1 MAALWNVRSTMIE
14 SRIFRKNNTLVFQGS
29 FGLQQLH
36 RPLAG
41 LHQAIQE
48 AGYVDVV
55 LDFSSCEA
63 AYPAPMLALCAQVAK
78 LHYEG
83 VDFSLILPTSDRLQR
98 LFRNTNWAHFL
109 DPRQCDPST
118 FRGYTQLPAT
128 LYSSAEDQYK
138 AVNRIVN
145 AILGAIPDIARKDFA
160 ALEWAINELTDN
172 VLVHSQSPVGG
183 FVQVST
189 FQRNKKRIM
198 FIVADAGIGIPNSL
212 RQGHPEL
219 TSDVDALDKAIRE
232 GVTRDKSL
240 GQGNGLFGTY
250 QICSHSKGSFQV
262 ESGYGKLS
270 FYEPVGL
277 KIATEAVPYAGTLV
291 VAEIDFSVPDLLQE
305 ALKFNGRVHEPFD
318 YVESHYED
326 ADAHQVTFK
335 IADEA
340 NSFGSRVAG
349 RPLRN
354 RLTNLARMCP
364 AEAVIIDFTDVAL
377 VSSSFADE
385 LIGKLF
391 AEFGPMEFM
400 ARFKLVGVSATVQQL
415 IDRAISQRLANG
427 PSK

>member
-1 MAALWNVRSTMIE
+1 M
-14 SRIFRKNNTLVFQGS
+14 
-29 FGLQQLH
+29 
-36 RPLAG
+36 
-41 LHQAIQE
+41 
-48 AGYVDVV
+48 DVV
-55 LDFSSCEA
+55 LDFSECEA

-83 VDFSLILPTSDRLQR
+83 IDFSLVLPTSDRLQR
-98 LFRNTNWAHFL
+98 LFRNANWAYFL
-109 DPRQCDPST
+109 DPREYEPST
-118 FRGYTQLPAT
+118 FRGYTQVPAT
-128 LYSSAEDQYK
+128 LYRSPEDQFQ

-145 AILGAIPDIARKDFA
+145 AILGAIPNIARKDFA
-160 ALEWAINELTDN
+160 ALEWAVNELTDN

-183 FVQVST
+183 LVQVST
-189 FQRNKKRIM
+189 FERNAKRVM

-232 GVTRDKSL
+232 GVTRDKSV

-250 QICSHSKGSFQV
+250 QICSHSNGSFQV

-277 KIATEAVPYAGTLV
+277 KIATEKVPYEGTLV

-305 ALKFNGRVHEPFD
+305 ALKFNGKVNEPFD

-326 ADAHQVTFK
+326 TKAQRVIFK
-335 IADEA
+335 VADEA
-340 NSFGSRVAG
+340 SSFGSRVAG
-349 RPLRN
+349 RPLKN
-354 RLTNLARMCP
+354 RLSNLARMCP
-364 AEAVIIDFTDVAL
+364 AQEVIIDFADVAL

-385 LIGKLF
+385 FIGKLF

-400 ARFKLVGVSATVQQL
+400 ARFKLVGVSGTVQQL
-415 IDRAISQRLANG
+415 IDRAISQRMANG

>member
-1 MAALWNVRSTMIE
+1 MIE
-14 SRIFRKNNTLVFQGS
+14 SRIFRKDNRLVFQGS
-29 FGLQQLH
+29 FGLQQLQ

-55 LDFSSCEA
+55 LDFSDCEA

-83 VDFSLILPTSDRLQR
+83 IDFSLVLPKNDRLQK
-98 LFRNTNWAHFL
+98 LFRNANWAYFL
-109 DPRQCDPST
+109 DPRKYEPST
-118 FRGYTQLPAT
+118 FRGYTQVPAT
-128 LYSSAEDQYK
+128 LYSSPEDQSQ

-145 AILGAIPDIARKDFA
+145 AILGAIPSIARRDFA
-160 ALEWAINELTDN
+160 ALEWAVNELTDN

-183 FVQVST
+183 LVQVST
-189 FQRNKKRIM
+189 FQRNEKRVV

-212 RQGHPEL
+212 RLGHPEL
-219 TSDVDALDKAIRE
+219 TSDSEALDKAIRE

-250 QICSHSKGSFQV
+250 QICSRSKGSFQV
-262 ESGYGKLS
+262 ESGHGKLS

-277 KIATEAVPYAGTLV
+277 KIRTEAVPYEGTLV
-291 VAEIDFSVPDLLQE
+291 VAQIDFSVPDLLQD
-305 ALKFNGRVHEPFD
+305 ALNFNGRVHEPFD

-326 ADAHQVTFK
+326 TVAKRVIFK
-335 IADEA
+335 VADEA

-354 RLTNLARMCP
+354 RLANLARMCP
-364 AEAVIIDFTDVAL
+364 TQEVVVDFTDVAL

-415 IDRAISQRLANG
+415 VDRAISQRLANG
-427 PSK
+427 PAK

>member
-1 MAALWNVRSTMIE
+1 
-14 SRIFRKNNTLVFQGS
+14 LVFEGS
-29 FGLQQLH
+29 FALQQLH

-41 LHQAIQE
+41 LHGAIQE

-55 LDFSSCEA
+55 LDFSNCEV

-83 VDFSLILPTSDRLQR
+83 IDFSLVLPNSDKLQR
-98 LFRNTNWAHFL
+98 LFRNANWAYFL
-109 DPRQCDPST
+109 DPRQCEPST
-118 FRGYTQLPAT
+118 FRGYTQVPAT
-128 LYSSAEDQYK
+128 LYSSAEEQYQ

-145 AILGAIPDIARKDFA
+145 AILGAIPNIARKDFA
-160 ALEWAINELTDN
+160 ALEWAVNELTDN

-183 FVQVST
+183 LVQVST
-189 FQRNKKRIM
+189 FQPNKKLVM
-198 FIVADAGIGIPNSL
+198 FTVADAGIGIPNSL

-250 QICSHSKGSFQV
+250 QICSHSQGSFQV
-262 ESGYGKLS
+262 ESGYARLS
-270 FYEPVGL
+270 FYEPQGL
-277 KIATEAVPYAGTLV
+277 KIAREGVPYEGTLV
-291 VAEIDFSVPDLLQE
+291 VAEIDFSIPDLLQE

-318 YVESHYED
+318 YVESRYED
-326 ADAHQVTFK
+326 AQARCVTFK

-349 RPLRN
+349 TPLRN
-354 RLTNLARMCP
+354 RLANLARMCP
-364 AEAVIIDFTDVAL
+364 GEEVIVDFDDVAL

-391 AEFGPMEFM
+391 AEFGPLEFM
-400 ARFKLVGVSATVQQL
+400 ARFKLVNISPTVQQL
-415 IDRAISQRLANG
+415 IDRAISQRMANG
-427 PSK
+427 VPK